1 MANFDGD
8 ANDNVLTGGEESD
21 TLNGGGGND
30 LLFGAGGADTLNGG
44 DGHDV
49 LHGGAGDDAIHGGAG
64 GDTAA
69 WELPDDVIDKL
80 RIVNGASANE
90 MIVERFEGSTTEA
103 LFRITTGQA
112 GVTVTGLNSQSG
124 QGTDTLTSIEALRFF
139 VPQRDENGVVS
150 VRYSVSVNFGPTP
163 WGNPTTK
170 AGGVNGSGG
179 DDTINLFDFH
189 GDKDASWT
197 FTVFAASGADTV
209 HGMASAD
216 TMHGGPG
223 NDSLFGAGGADTLNG
238 GSGDD
243 YLMGGEGDDT
253 IDGGQDRDT
262 AAFGLPTGTAGTFRA
277 VAGTGA
283 DAGSTII
290 ELVNNGTGVA
300 VFKVTPGGQPG
311 SATVTG
317 LGMAANLGTDT
328 VTNVEELQ
336 FQVFNTPFNPA
347 QSLNVRIAPNAW
359 VYEPN
364 HNIGVDGTDG
374 ADVID
379 LANYHQ
385 GKDASWERFVN
396 AGAGA
401 DTVTGTGFNEHLFG
415 DAGDDVLN
423 GGGGHDELKG
433 GAGDDTLD
441 GGAGGDAASWELPA
455 DMVGKLR
462 IVDGANASEKIVER
476 FDASTADQLFR
487 ITIGQSSATVTG
499 LGAQADKGVD
509 TVTNIEELRFF
520 VLGRPS
526 DGVSLFFGP
535 SPWADTANK
544 QGGVSSGDANDIIHL
559 TDFHSGKDTNVWTFT
574 VNGGGGDDQ
583 IHGMGSADTLRG
595 GQGADSLFG
604 NDGADSLFGDAGDD
618 YLMGGGGNDAI
629 YGGAGT
635 DTASFGLPTGTP
647 GTFRSVQGAGADAAA
662 WFIEIV
668 NGADVQRVFKVV
680 PGGVSAPTVVTGL
693 GIAANLG
700 TDTLTNVERLQFQ
713 VFNTPFNPDQSLE
726 FKLGPTPWV
735 YEPNHDVGV
744 DGSEF
749 GDVID
754 LNVVHQDKD
763 ISWDR
768 FVNGRGGD
776 DSIYGSAFGDTLN
789 GDAGND
795 TIYGNEGSDTLN
807 GGAGDDALN
816 GGAGGD
822 VAAYEITVTGK
833 LQAVAG
839 ANANET
845 LIQRV
850 DGGVTETMF
859 QVTYGETNIT
869 VKALGAYAATY
880 GTDTLSS
887 IEEIRFYIVGR
898 PSDGTSIY
906 LGPAP
911 WADEPNKIA
920 GVNGGPGDD
929 VIRVTELHA
938 GKDFSAWTS
947 RVTAGAG
954 NDQVYGTPGVDTL
967 NGGEGNDYLFGDAG
981 NDTLNGGNGNDNL
994 NGWQGDDALNGG
1006 FGEDTA
1012 SYSLAD
1018 NTPGQ
1023 LRLVRGTGVDAG
1035 DWFVNIVDQSSST
1048 ALFRI
1053 VKLPSGDAQITGL
1066 GPAASHGTDTL
1077 SSVEHMRVNVTQGG
1091 VLQSFSVNLR
1101 LVVSSNE
1108 AQKYAN
1114 VIGSIYDDTITMD
1127 VAHPGKDGTWNR
1139 YISGG
1144 AGNDTLHGSAYR
1156 DTLDGDAGDDIL
1168 NGNDGDDYLR
1178 GGGGDDA
1185 LNGRAGNDTV
1195 GYFAAD
1201 DTPGTFRMV
1210 QGTGSDA
1217 GLWFVEI
1224 SDGTATERLF
1234 SVKKLPSGA
1243 FEVTGLGQAAG
1254 AGTDTLSS
1262 IETLHLYVRQNGVD
1276 LGMNFNIAPTAS
1288 TYVNGDNKSASVFG
1302 SMFGDTIN
1310 APDYHQDKD
1319 ATWNRYVNGGE
1330 GDDTVNGS
1338 DLKETIDGGAGVD
1351 TLNGGGGDDYLNGE
1365 AGNDTLD
1372 GGAGADIAGFRLPA
1386 GTVGT
1391 LRAVAGTGGDAGA
1404 WFIEL
1409 VDGATVTQVYKVTQ
1423 DGAAYK
1429 VQGLNLMAGDG
1440 LDTVTNVEQLH
1451 FYVLNNSSSS
1461 QFAQLRLAPALF
1473 TSTANNTKQV
1483 WVEGSVGG
1491 DVLDADALFN
1501 GYDATWMRSARGGAG
1516 NDTIN
1521 GGAANESFWGDDGDD
1536 TLNGGGGDDRL
1547 TGGAGNDT
1555 ISGGA
1560 GADIAIFNL
1569 PTGAPGSYRAVA
1581 GSGADAAA
1589 TFVERVDGDTVERV
1603 FKITTASDGTVT
1615 VQGLGSAA
1623 GLGTD
1628 TLTGVETLQFFP
1640 EPFNQSRF
1648 LNVQMST
1655 SVSAVTNGVATVNGT
1670 ILADTLDAAA
1680 LYPSAGANVRIVVNG
1695 NAGND
1700 TLKGHEGVNWLFGGA
1715 GDDHLFGMGGDDLL
1729 GTDAGVDSY
1738 DGGEGFDRLSFANV
1752 LATQGAIADL
1762 ATGQIANDGFGNAET
1777 MTSIESL
1784 GAGTVFADTFYGDA
1798 AGNLLTGGTGDI
1810 IDARGGDDTIVLHG
1824 AAASLDGGA
1833 GIDSL
1838 RMDSVRFTGV
1848 NTARTDFVRE
1858 GARNGV
1864 TIDLSSEKIID
1875 DGFGGGGDVRNIEN
1889 VTGAALNDTLI
1900 GDGANNE
1907 LYGLAGNDVLIGGDG
1922 DDTLIGGLGD
1932 DTMIGGKGVDTALY
1946 LGNRAGYL
1954 VTATAGGGYTVK
1966 DINTGDGD
1974 DGLDTLSGVETL
1986 RFADGVVSLAPGVSI
2001 GPATVSANEG
2011 NSGVTYFEFTVTRD
2025 ATTSAL
2031 VLPYVIAPGETNGV
2045 TDADIS
2051 GMVGGV
2057 LKGSV
2062 SFAAGQATATVRV
2075 PVIGDAAIEEVE
2087 TFTVTLSQP
2096 DVGAVQFIR
2105 QQATGRVLNDD
2116 NATNI
2121 PSSWAR
2127 GINFGDPHLVTLD
2140 GLQYEMQGVGEFTLV
2155 KSTTGPAV
2163 DVQVRTAAVNAF
2175 ASEIT
2180 AMATKVGAAR
2190 VTVDGTRTDA
2200 VWVDGVALTFP
2211 TGQTTVAVGG
2221 AGGGSIS
2228 RYSQNGTEGWLISY
2242 SGETKAAVI
2251 VLDLGDRLDVSFATD
2266 PSRAGQ
2272 FQGLLGNFDGN
2283 AGNDLALPNGTP
2295 MTQPV
2300 SFADFYGTYV
2310 NAWRVTQPASLL
2322 DYAAGQTTATF
2333 TDLAF
2338 PPAQA
2343 TVGDFPADL
2352 VAAAEA
2358 AATAAGIT
2366 DPALKAAAVRDYL
2379 LTGDAGFLASG
2390 AGASGTAPPTVS
2402 ADVGPSATVA
2412 QSVGVGAA
2420 VTAHDE
2426 GHGGTE
2432 ASYTFKIYRTGSA
2445 GALDVDWSVTGQVF
2459 EGASVAAN
2467 AADFAAGQALTG
2479 QVSFAAGETEK
2490 LVTIRVKGDGDYEQ
2504 TEGFRF
2510 SITPTTNVPVIAGSV
2525 QATIV
2530 NDDAPPVPE
2539 VAFTTSVVSHSEG
2552 DSGTVAYVYTVAR
2565 TGSTTGVSTVNWAVS
2580 GDVDAADF
2588 GGTLPSGA
2596 LTFGAGETSKTI
2608 TLQVSGDTTFE
2619 PTESFKLSL
2628 SGAVGA
2634 TIGLG
2639 AAIGAIINDDTA
2651 PVTTVG
2657 FAAATVIQKQEGAG
2671 TTVYEYVVMRGGDVS
2686 AASTVAWSVGGGTAN
2701 AADFV
2706 NGALPSGVVSFDAGA
2721 TSATIQVSVAG
2732 DAVVEADET
2741 FTVTLASPSIGG
2753 LTYATAQGV
2762 ILNDDTTPPPSS
2774 GGGGNGGGNGGGGQ
2788 EPPPKPTVEAIKV
2801 AFGALTGV
2809 SNDKAQA
2816 PTITLPDGKVVPNP
2830 VYLENQALTKL
2841 LEGYNAGTVTQA
2853 QVQAAIVE
2861 YAEDTSMVA
2870 LQAYQFF
2877 TGKTPSKLGLT
2888 WLIDSPD
2895 NPNDLT
2901 DPAFVLF
2908 NVGNRFINFAVNLG
2922 RFGEGHDA
2930 FAKDYG
2936 ALSFEAAVAKAY
2948 ESIIGRS
2955 AAQADGVNVDA
2966 AIQYLVS
2973 QKDYFMAV
2981 GKDDVGA
2988 KAAMVGFVMYVGVE
3002 FSVGK
3007 YYDATVDYLG
3017 DMFTGT
3023 PTYNIDLMGA
3033 ASSSLMTADLY

>member
-1 MANFDGD
+1 MANFNGD
-8 ANDNVLTGGEESD
+8 ANDNVLTGGD
-21 TLNGGGGND
+21 GD
-30 LLFGAGGADTLNGG
+30 DMLFGNGGADTLNGG
-44 DGHDV
+44 
-49 LHGGAGDDAIHGGAG
+49 
-64 GDTAA
+64 
-69 WELPDDVIDKL
+69 
-80 RIVNGASANE
+80 R
-90 MIVERFEGSTTEA
+90 
-103 LFRITTGQA
+103 
-112 GVTVTGLNSQSG
+112 
-124 QGTDTLTSIEALRFF
+124 
-139 VPQRDENGVVS
+139 
-150 VRYSVSVNFGPTP
+150 
-163 WGNPTTK
+163 
-170 AGGVNGSGG
+170 
-179 DDTINLFDFH
+179 
-189 GDKDASWT
+189 
-197 FTVFAASGADTV
+197 
-209 HGMASAD
+209 
-216 TMHGGPG
+216 
-223 NDSLFGAGGADTLNG
+223 
-238 GSGDD
+238 GDD
-243 YLMGGEGDDT
+243 YLMGGEGADA
-253 IDGGQDRDT
+253 IDGGADRDT
-262 AAFGLPTGTAGTFRA
+262 AAFGLPTGTTGTFRA

-283 DAGSTII
+283 DTGSTII
-290 ELVNNGTGVA
+290 ELVNSGTGVA

-311 SATVTG
+311 AATVTG
-317 LGMAANLGTDT
+317 LGVAANLGVDT

-336 FQVFNTPFNPA
+336 FFVSNTPFNPA

-379 LANYHQ
+379 LASYHQ

-455 DMVGKLR
+455 DMAGKLR
-462 IVDGANASEKIVER
+462 IVAGANANEKIVER
-476 FDASTADQLFR
+476 FDASTTEQLFR
-487 ITIGQSSATVTG
+487 ITIGQSNVKVTG

-509 TVTNIEELRFF
+509 TVTNVEELRFF
-520 VLGRPS
+520 ILGRPS
-526 DGVSLFFGP
+526 DGASLFFGP
-535 SPWADTANK
+535 SPWADTVNK
-544 QGGVSSGDANDIIHL
+544 QGGVSSGDGNDVIHL
-559 TDFHSGKDTNVWTFT
+559 TDFHSGKDTSVWTFT

-604 NDGADSLFGDAGDD
+604 NDGADSLFGEDGDD

-629 YGGAGT
+629 QGGAGN
-635 DTASFGLPTGTP
+635 DTASFGLPTGTL
-647 GTFRSVQGAGADAAA
+647 GTFRSVQGTGDDAAA
-662 WFIEIV
+662 WFIELV

-680 PGGVSAPTVVTGL
+680 PGGASAPTVVTGL

-700 TDTLTNVERLQFQ
+700 VDTVTNVERLHFQ
-713 VFNTPFNPDQSLE
+713 VFTGSSNPPDQWLE
-726 FKLGPTPWV
+726 FKLGATPWV
-735 YEPNHDVGV
+735 YEPNHHVGV

-749 GDVID
+749 ADTIN
-754 LNVVHQDKD
+754 LNTFHQDKD
-763 ISWDR
+763 ASWGR
-768 FVNGRGGD
+768 FVNAKGGD
-776 DSIYGSAFGDTLN
+776 DTVYGSAYGDTLN

-795 TIYGNEGSDTLN
+795 TIYGNDGADTLN
-807 GGAGDDALN
+807 GGAGDDVLF
-816 GGAGGD
+816 GGANGD

-850 DGGVTETMF
+850 DGGGTETMF

-880 GTDTLSS
+880 GTDTLTS

-929 VIRVTELHA
+929 FIDVVGLHPTR
-938 GKDFSAWTS
+938 DFAVWTS

-954 NDQVYGTPGVDTL
+954 NDTVIGTSGVDTINGGLGSDTL
-967 NGGEGNDYLFGDAG
+967 NGGAG
-981 NDTLNGGNGNDNL
+981 NDTLNGGDGNDYL
-994 NGWQGDDALNGG
+994 VGGAGDDLLSGG
-1006 FGEDTA
+1006 QGEDTA
-1012 SYSLAD
+1012 RYTLPD
-1018 NTPGQ
+1018 NTAGQ
-1023 LRLVRGTGVDAG
+1023 LRLVQGTGAEAGNWLVTLVDGETNTTIFRLAR
-1035 DWFVNIVDQSSST
+1035 QSNT
-1048 ALFRI
+1048 D
-1053 VKLPSGDAQITGL
+1053 VVVTGL
-1066 GPAASHGTDTL
+1066 GPAADFGVDTL
-1077 SSVEHMRVNVTQGG
+1077 ASIERMQVNVTQGG
-1091 VLQSFSVNLR
+1091 MLKTLQVNLR
-1101 LVVSSNE
+1101 LTFQSDD
-1108 AQKYAN
+1108 AQKFAN
-1114 VIGSIYDDTITMD
+1114 VTGSIYDDTITMD
-1127 VAHPGKDGTWNR
+1127 IAYPGKDGTWNR

-1156 DTLDGDAGDDIL
+1156 DNLDGDAGDDIL

-1178 GGGGDDA
+1178 GGGGADT
-1185 LNGRAGNDTV
+1185 LNGGAGNDTV

-1210 QGTGSDA
+1210 QGTGGDA

-1262 IETLHLYVRQNGVD
+1262 IETLHLYVRQNSVNV
-1276 LGMNFNIAPTAS
+1276 GMNFNLAPTAS
-1288 TYVNGDNKSASVFG
+1288 TYVNGDNKNANVFG
-1302 SMFGDTIN
+1302 SMFGDIIN
-1310 APDYHQDKD
+1310 AADYHQDKD
-1319 ATWNRYVNGGE
+1319 ATWTRYVNGGE

-1338 DLKETIDGGAGVD
+1338 DRKENIDGGAGAD
-1351 TLNGGGGDDYLNGE
+1351 TLNGGGGDDYLTGE

-1372 GGAGADIAGFRLPA
+1372 GGAGVDIAGYRLPA
-1386 GTVGT
+1386 GTVGA
-1391 LRAVAGTGGDAGA
+1391 LRAVAGTSGDAGA

-1451 FYVLNNSSSS
+1451 FYVSNNSASN
-1461 QFAQLRLAPALF
+1461 QFAQLRLTPAVF
-1473 TSTANNTKQV
+1473 TSTANNTKQA
-1483 WVEGSVGG
+1483 WVEGSIGG
-1491 DVLDADALFN
+1491 DVIDADALLN
-1501 GYDATWMRSARGGAG
+1501 GYDATWSRSGRGGAG
-1516 NDTIN
+1516 NDSIT

-1536 TLNGGGGDDRL
+1536 TLSGGGGDDRL

-1569 PTGAPGSYRAVA
+1569 PTGTSGSYRAVA

-1589 TFVERVDGDTVERV
+1589 TFVERVDGDTVEQV

-1615 VQGLGSAA
+1615 VQGLGTAA

-1648 LNVQMST
+1648 LNMQMST
-1655 SVSAVTNGVATVNGT
+1655 SVGGVTNGVATVNGT
-1670 ILADTLDAAA
+1670 VLADTLDAAA

-1700 TLKGHEGVNWLFGGA
+1700 TLKGHAGVNWLFGGP
-1715 GDDHLFGMGGDDLL
+1715 GDDQLFGLGGDDLL

-1777 MTSIESL
+1777 MTSIEAM
-1784 GAGTVFADTFYGDA
+1784 GAGTIFADTFHGDA
-1798 AGNLLTGGTGDI
+1798 AGNLLTGGTSDI
-1810 IDARGGDDTIVLHG
+1810 IDARGGDDTIILHG
-1824 AAASLDGGA
+1824 AAASLDGGT

-1900 GDGANNE
+1900 GDAANNE
-1907 LYGLAGNDVLIGGDG
+1907 LYGLAGNDILIGGEG
-1922 DDTLIGGLGD
+1922 DDILIGGLGD
-1932 DTMIGGKGVDTALY
+1932 DTLIGGKGVDTALY

-1954 VTATAGGGYTVK
+1954 VTATAGGSYTVR

-1986 RFADGVVSLAPGVSI
+1986 RFADGVASLAAGVSI

-2011 NSGVTYFEFTVTRD
+2011 NAGVTYFEFTVTRD

-2031 VLPYVIAPGETNGV
+2031 MLPYVIAPGETHGV
-2045 TDADIS
+2045 SDTDIS

-2075 PVIGDAAIEEVE
+2075 PVIGDAVIEEVE

-2096 DVGAVQFIR
+2096 DLGAVQFIR
-2105 QQATGRVLNDD
+2105 QQATGRILNDD

-2121 PSSWAR
+2121 PTSWAR

-2180 AMATKVGAAR
+2180 AMATKVGTAR

-2221 AGGGSIS
+2221 AGGGAIS

-2295 MTQPV
+2295 MPQPV

-2310 NAWRVTQPASLL
+2310 NAWRVTQSASLL
-2322 DYAAGQTTATF
+2322 DYAGGQTTATF
-2333 TDLAF
+2333 TDVAF

-2390 AGASGTAPPTVS
+2390 TGASGTAPPTVS

-2420 VTAHDE
+2420 VTARDE
-2426 GHGGTE
+2426 GHAGTE
-2432 ASYTFKIYRTGSA
+2432 ATYTFKVYRTSDA
-2445 GALDVDWSVTGQVF
+2445 GALEVDWAVTGQVF
-2459 EGASVAAN
+2459 EGAPVAAN

-2479 QVSFAAGETEK
+2479 RVSFAAGETEK
-2490 LVTIRVKGDGDYEQ
+2490 LVTVRVKGDADYEQ

-2510 SITPTTNVPVIAGSV
+2510 SITPTTNVPIIAGSV

-2596 LTFGAGETSKTI
+2596 LSFAAGEISKAITI
-2608 TLQVSGDTTFE
+2608 QVSGDTTFE

-2657 FAAATVIQKQEGAG
+2657 FAAATVMQKQEGAG

-2706 NGALPSGVVSFDAGA
+2706 TGALPSGVVSFDAGA
-2721 TSATIQVSVAG
+2721 TSATILVSVAG
-2732 DAVVEADET
+2732 DTVVEADET

-2762 ILNDDTTPPPSS
+2762 ILNDDTTPPPS
-2774 GGGGNGGGNGGGGQ
+2774 GGGGNTGGGNTGGGGQ

-2801 AFGALTGV
+2801 AFSALTGV
-2809 SNDKAQA
+2809 TNDKALA
-2816 PTITLPDGKVVPNP
+2816 PTITLADGRVVPNQ

-2841 LEGYNAGTVTQA
+2841 LEGYSAGTVTQA

-2877 TGKTPSKLGLT
+2877 TGKTPSKLGMSY
-2888 WLIDSPD
+2888 LIDSPD
-2895 NPNDLT
+2895 NPHDLT
-2901 DPAFVLF
+2901 DPYFALF

-2930 FAKDYG
+2930 FAQAYG

-2948 ESIIGRS
+2948 ESIIGRT

-2981 GKDDVGA
+2981 GKDDVGG
-2988 KAAMVGFVMYVGVE
+2988 KAAMVGFVMYVGVD

-3017 DMFTGT
+3017 GMFAGKASN
-3023 PTYNIDLMGA
+3023 NIDLMGA